1 MPQQCFSSLVV
12 ILTKLYFY
20 INKLHIIFY
29 YYKLLSILTN
39 IFSTKLHKTALK
51 AELSCLCTG
60 IKWQH

>member
-1 MPQQCFSSLVV
+1 MPQQCFSLLVV
-12 ILTKLYFY
+12 VLTKFYSY
-20 INKLHIIFY
+20 INKLHIIF

-51 AELSCLCTG
+51 AELSYLCTG